1 MKTLTLVRH
10 AKSSWEFP
18 ELPDADRPLNKRGK
32 NDAPAMG
39 QRLAGKALSPDL
51 IVTSPAKR
59 ALKTAKM
66 VAGEIGYPK
75 KKLVINERVYLA
87 DVVELMSVLHEID
100 NNYKDVFLVGHNPGL
115 TDLVNDLMDESILNV
130 PTCGVVRATFNI
142 ETWKALGKGRGELEF
157 FDYPKREH

>member
-18 ELPDADRPLNKRGK
+18 GTPDADRPLNKRGK
-32 NDAPAMG
+32 KDAPAMG
-39 QRLAGKALSPDL
+39 QRLAAKVLSPDL

-75 KKLVINERVYLA
+75 KKLVIEKRVYLA

-100 NNYKDVFLVGHNPGL
+100 NNYKDIFLVGHNPGL

-130 PTCGVVRATFNI
+130 PTCGVVRAKFNI
-142 ETWKALGKGRGELEF
+142 ETWKALGKGTGKLEF
-157 FDYPKREH
+157 FDYPKRGQ